1 MSGPVDS
8 IYSFLLVMFLFF
20 DFFFLN
26 PRAKKAR
33 KKHYSLSGADSAF
46 ELIVINS
53 LANELRHPTTSNSG
67 ATMAASIPCLDW

>member
-8 IYSFLLVMFLFF
+8 IYSFLLVVFIFIY
-20 DFFFLN
+20 FFFN